1 MPGSVLG
8 NVVKRV
14 EDPELLVGVGKY
26 VDDLPVEGV
35 LFAAFAR
42 SPYPQAVIH
51 SIDVKRAKEM
61 PGVVAVYTG
70 ADIGVDSIPP
80 PFGGPMH
87 PAAQRPALAMTRAR
101 YASEPVVIV
110 LAQTLAE
117 AEDATEAVEI
127 DWEPIPA
134 VTDIEK
140 AIAPGAPLQFPEI
153 GTNLIMGLRD
163 VPGPDPLD
171 GADVVV
177 RGRFENQRVAVAP
190 MEGNSIA
197 VIPGEAGDET
207 ELTVYVATQMPHRIR
222 DAIGNVFGIDSA
234 AIHVITPNVGGAF
247 GGKIGLPSEYAAVV
261 AAARLV
267 NRPVKWFEGRSENLV
282 GMHGRSQV
290 QYGELGFKR
299 DGTIVGLKAR
309 AIGDSGAYGGFGGSF
324 VVGPTRNMSQ
334 GVYKIPVISFD
345 AAVAMTNTSPVGAFR
360 GAGRPEA
367 ASFIERLMDMGADEL
382 GIDPAELR
390 RRNLIQ
396 PDAFPYRTVT
406 GMLYDIG
413 NYELPLNEA
422 LRIADYQGLLA
433 EQKARRERGDR
444 MLLGIGLSTY
454 VEITAGGPGGEF
466 GAVEVHP
473 DGSATVRVGTA
484 ASGQGH
490 ATAFSSIVSACLG
503 IPIEK
508 IRFLQADTA
517 QVPRGGG
524 TGGSRSL
531 QIGGVAVGEA
541 AKIVLTMGL
550 ELAAELL
557 EADPADLELN
567 VEGHLGIVG
576 VPSRSLSW
584 AELAEVANERGAVLA
599 AQNDFVPPG
608 PTFPFGAH
616 VSVVEIDSETGQV
629 RPLRHVAVD
638 DAGKVLNPLLVGGQQ
653 HGGLA
658 QGLSQAL
665 WEEFRYDEEGNP
677 VTGNF
682 ASYAIPSA
690 AETITY
696 EASNTETPT
705 PYNPL
710 GAKGIGESAT
720 IGATPAVQ
728 NAVVDALSH
737 LGVRHV
743 DMPATPERVWRAI
756 SDAKAGRLADP
767 WREPPDVF
775 AGLPE
780 RPPPTPA
787 DANVETA

>member
-1 MPGSVLG
+1 
-8 NVVKRV
+8 
-14 EDPELLVGVGKY
+14 
-26 VDDLPVEGV
+26 
-35 LFAAFAR
+35 
-42 SPYPQAVIH
+42 
-51 SIDVKRAKEM
+51 
-61 PGVVAVYTG
+61 
-70 ADIGVDSIPP
+70 
-80 PFGGPMH
+80 
-87 PAAQRPALAMTRAR
+87 
-101 YASEPVVIV
+101 
-110 LAQTLAE
+110 
-117 AEDATEAVEI
+117 
-127 DWEPIPA
+127 
-134 VTDIEK
+134 
-140 AIAPGAPLQFPEI
+140 
-153 GTNLIMGLRD
+153 
-163 VPGPDPLD
+163 
-171 GADVVV
+171 
-177 RGRFENQRVAVAP
+177 
-190 MEGNSIA
+190 
-197 VIPGEAGDET
+197 
-207 ELTVYVATQMPHRIR
+207 MPHRIR
-222 DAIGNVFGIDSA
+222 DAICNVFGIDSA
-234 AIHVITPNVGGAF
+234 AVHVITPNVGGAF

-261 AAARLV
+261 AAARLA

-290 QYGELGFKR
+290 QYGELGFKS

-345 AAVAMTNTSPVGAFR
+345 AAVSMTNTSPVGAFR

-367 ASFIERLMDMGADEL
+367 ASFIERLMDMGADAL

-422 LRIADYQGLLA
+422 LRIADYEGLLA
-433 EQKARRERGDR
+433 EQRARRERGDR

-567 VEGHLGIVG
+567 AEGHLGIVG

-584 AELAEVANERGAVLA
+584 AELAEIANERGAVLA

-638 DAGKVLNPLLVGGQQ
+638 DAGKVLNPL
-653 HGGLA
+653 A
-658 QGLSQAL
+658 
-665 WEEFRYDEEGNP
+665 R
-677 VTGNF
+677 
-682 ASYAIPSA
+682 
-690 AETITY
+690 
-696 EASNTETPT
+696 
-705 PYNPL
+705 
-710 GAKGIGESAT
+710 
-720 IGATPAVQ
+720 
-728 NAVVDALSH
+728 
-737 LGVRHV
+737 RR
-743 DMPATPERVWRAI
+743 PATRR
-756 SDAKAGRLADP
+756 SGAGALAGALGGVP
-767 WREPPDVF
+767 
-775 AGLPE
+775 L
-780 RPPPTPA
+780 
-787 DANVETA
+787 